1 MDGMLIAMLLRSSL
15 KIKIYIIL
23 CCYVYWHDMDSE
35 WAFNLPSLGT
45 QLADSDN
52 ATGHKTLSS

>member
-1 MDGMLIAMLLRSSL
+1 MLIAMLLRSSL